1 MEKNYYAVLGIAP
14 SATPEQLRDRF
25 RELAR
30 TRHPDRFPAAE
41 KAKAEVEF
49 QEITQAFN
57 ILSDPARRREI
68 DAALLR
74 PRSVPPDSAQTA
86 KVYLQRGVKAFR
98 EKNYLHAAES
108 FDRATKEDPKN
119 ARAWHFLAR
128 AARQQKRWL
137 DQARRAAVKSCELEP
152 MNPDYLKVAGEIFAD
167 SDMPAE
173 AEKYWRQALTWGGDD
188 PDVQAKLEA
197 LRRTGG
203 KGRHS
208 LFGKPS

>member
-1 MEKNYYAVLGIAP
+1 
-14 SATPEQLRDRF
+14 
-25 RELAR
+25 
-30 TRHPDRFPAAE
+30 
-41 KAKAEVEF
+41 
-49 QEITQAFN
+49 
-57 ILSDPARRREI
+57 
-68 DAALLR
+68 
-74 PRSVPPDSAQTA
+74 
-86 KVYLQRGVKAFR
+86 
-98 EKNYLHAAES
+98 
-108 FDRATKEDPKN
+108 
-119 ARAWHFLAR
+119 
-128 AARQQKRWL
+128 
-137 DQARRAAVKSCELEP
+137 

>member
-14 SATPEQLRDRF
+14 NATPEQLRDRF

-30 TRHPDRFPAAE
+30 TRHPDRFAAE
-41 KAKAEVEF
+41 QKAKAEVDF

-57 ILSDPARRREI
+57 ILSDPARRREV
-68 DAALLR
+68 DAALRR
-74 PRSVPPDSAQTA
+74 PQSAPPDSVQTS

-98 EKNYLHAAES
+98 EKDYLHAAEN
-108 FDRATKEDPKN
+108 FDRATKADPSN

-137 DQARRAAVKSCELEP
+137 AQAREAAAASCKLEP
-152 MNPDYLKVAGEIFAD
+152 MNPDYLKVAGEVFAD

-173 AEKYWRQALTWGGDD
+173 AEKYLRQALTWGGDD
-188 PDVQAKLEA
+188 PEIQQRLDA
-197 LRRTGG
+197 LRGSG
-203 KGRHS
+203 KKSRLS
-208 LFGKPS
+208 LFGKSS